1 MIAEIRKPNSE
12 NTARH
17 TLPVRKPPASSYG
30 NNRHIAYSPTLER
43 RLILGSDLEFD
54 EWVRLEAARKRYFCE
69 QPARV
74 RVRLPEGPVTT
85 VFDFWIQWDDGT
97 EEYREVKYSQD
108 LQSGSRALRQIEA
121 QQLFCR
127 LHGFKHVVSTEETI
141 RANPLYLD
149 NWKRILNHLGMTSS
163 IDLRSI
169 SNKLVR
175 ILRSLGRCSIA
186 ALESA
191 LSAFDPVLV
200 RASIYQLIHRGYL
213 TAPLDSQQLTASLF
227 VEVKS

>member
-1 MIAEIRKPNSE
+1 MTNKNE
-12 NTARH
+12 NTNNDGKARH
-17 TLPVRKPPASSYG
+17 NHPVSKPPASSYG
-30 NNRHIAYSPTLER
+30 NNRWIFYSPSLER
-43 RLILGSDLEFD
+43 RMVLGSDLEYD
-54 EWVRLEAARKRYFCE
+54 ECVRLEASQKRYFCE

-74 RVRLPEGPVTT
+74 RVRLPGGLVTT
-85 VFDFWIQWDDGT
+85 VFDFWIEWPDRT

-108 LQSGSRALRQIEA
+108 LQSDSRALRQIEA

-127 LHGFKHVVSTEETI
+127 LHGFEHVVSTEETI

-169 SNKLVR
+169 TSKLVR
-175 ILRSLGRCSIA
+175 LLRTLNSCSIA

-213 TAPLDSQQLTASLF
+213 TAALDSQQLTASLF
-227 VEVKS
+227 VEVKP